1 MMIEINRNNIETWLL
16 RYVDGE
22 LTPLEKMA
30 VENYLVLNPDLAGE
44 LKALQQAKLPKEAVL
59 FPFKSALLKRIQTEF
74 SEEQLLDYID
84 GETDSFTTDAIREA
98 VLDDAALLE
107 QLNLLEQ
114 TKLPLETI
122 EMPNKAS
129 LYRDE
134 KQPVVVLW
142 TRMMAAA
149 VLLGLGI
156 LVWQLIPTNHHS
168 TEVSSGVVAM
178 QTPKTTDDAPALH
191 EAQQQPLN
199 STEKV
204 AQQSV
209 VMGNE
214 KQNLSGKNILHQ
226 ALQTEDETKANA
238 NANEAALS
246 NNTVAVQ
253 PVNVNTGTVSV
264 PEVNALLTE
273 KEIPNKIVPDKSVMA
288 MKAVPTESDNTSNA
302 REVVYRVLDTDND
315 EGTPVYVNG
324 LPLNKNKVNSL
335 LQKAG
340 GIFHA
345 LRSQQDLAKE
355 KLTATAKLR

>member
-1 MMIEINRNNIETWLL
+1 MIIEINRNNIETWLL

-30 VENYLVLNPDLAGE
+30 VENYLVINSDLAGE

-59 FPFKSALLKRIQTEF
+59 FPFKSALLKRIQTTF
-74 SEEQLLDYID
+74 TEEQLLNYID

-98 VLDDAALLE
+98 VLDDAALVE
-107 QLNLLEQ
+107 QLKLLEQ
-114 TKLPLETI
+114 TKLPVETI

-129 LYRDE
+129 LYRHE
-134 KQPVVVLW
+134 KQPLVVLW
-142 TRMMAAA
+142 TRMVAAA
-149 VLLGLGI
+149 ILFGLGI
-156 LVWQLIPTNHHS
+156 LVWQLMPTNHHS
-168 TEVSSGVVAM
+168 TEANGGIVAM
-178 QTPKTTDDAPALH
+178 QTPEYTDNKPALR
-191 EAQQQPLN
+191 EAQQQPLHA
-199 STEKV
+199 TEKV
-204 AQQSV
+204 TQQSV
-209 VMGNE
+209 VMGKE
-214 KQNLSGKNILHQ
+214 KQNSTTKNILHQ
-226 ALQTEDETKANA
+226 ALQKEVEIKRDVDKS
-238 NANEAALS
+238 LP

-273 KEIPNKIVPDKSVMA
+273 KEVLNEPLLDKSVMA
-288 MKAVPTESDNTSNA
+288 MKAVPKELNNASNA
-302 REVVYRVLDTDND
+302 KEVVYRVLDTDND

-345 LRSQQDLAKE
+345 LRSQQELAKE

>member
-30 VENYLVLNPDLAGE
+30 VENYFVLNPDLAGE
-44 LKALQQAKLPKEAVL
+44 LKALQQAQLPKEAVL

-84 GETDSFTTDAIREA
+84 GETDTFTTDAIREA
-98 VLDDAALLE
+98 VLDDAALVE

-114 TKLPLETI
+114 TKLPLENI

-129 LYRDE
+129 LYRHE
-134 KQPVVVLW
+134 KQPVVVFW

-156 LVWQLIPTNHHS
+156 LVWLLIPTNHHS
-168 TEVSSGVVAM
+168 TEVSNGVVAI

-199 STEKV
+199 ATEKV
-204 AQQSV
+204 EQQTV

-226 ALQTEDETKANA
+226 AVQKEDVTKTNVA
-238 NANEAALS
+238 EAVLP
-246 NNTVAVQ
+246 NNTVAIQ

-273 KEIPNKIVPDKSVMA
+273 KETPNKIAPDKSVMA
-288 MKAVPTESDNTSNA
+288 MKAVQAESDNTSNA
-302 REVVYRVLDTDND
+302 KEVVYRVLDTDND

>member
-1 MMIEINRNNIETWLL
+1 MMIAINRNNIETWLV

-30 VENYLVLNPDLAGE
+30 VENYLVINPDLAGE
-44 LKALQQAKLPKEAVL
+44 LKALQQAKLPNEAVL

-84 GETDSFTTDAIREA
+84 GEIDSITTDAIREA

-107 QLNLLEQ
+107 QLNLLEK

-129 LYRDE
+129 LYRHE
-134 KQPVVVLW
+134 KKPVVVLW

-149 VLLGLGI
+149 VLLGLGV
-156 LVWQLIPTNHHS
+156 LVWQLIPTNNHS
-168 TEVSSGVVAM
+168 TEVNSGVVAM
-178 QTPKTTDDAPALH
+178 QTPKSTNDAPALH

-199 STEKV
+199 ATDKV

-226 ALQTEDETKANA
+226 AVQKENETKTNVD
-238 NANEAALS
+238 EAALS
-246 NNTVAVQ
+246 NHTVAVQ
-253 PVNVNTGTVSV
+253 PVNVNTGTVSM
-264 PEVNALLTE
+264 PEVNALLTK
-273 KEIPNKIVPDKSVMA
+273 KEVPNKLVPDKSVMA

-302 REVVYRVLDTDND
+302 QEVVYRVLDTDND

-355 KLTATAKLR
+355 KLSATAKLR

>member
-44 LKALQQAKLPKEAVL
+44 LKALQQAQLPKEAVL

-98 VLDDAALLE
+98 VLDDAALVE

-114 TKLPLETI
+114 TKLPLENI

-129 LYRDE
+129 LYRHE

-156 LVWQLIPTNHHS
+156 LVWLLIPTNHHS
-168 TEVSSGVVAM
+168 TEVSNGVVAI

-199 STEKV
+199 ATEKV
-204 AQQSV
+204 AQQTV

-226 ALQTEDETKANA
+226 AVQKEDVTKTNVD
-238 NANEAALS
+238 EAVLP
-246 NNTVAVQ
+246 NNTVAIQ

-273 KEIPNKIVPDKSVMA
+273 KETPNKIAPDKSVMA
-288 MKAVPTESDNTSNA
+288 MKAVQAESDNTSNA
-302 REVVYRVLDTDND
+302 KEVVYRVLDTDND